1 MELSKAI
8 EERRALRSLGN
19 FEVTPSIIKELT
31 EAAKFAPS
39 CFNNQPWRYL
49 FVYEKEKLKE
59 MRSALSKGNEWA
71 YKSPL
76 IVAVL
81 SKEDL
86 DCVIA
91 KRRKYYQFDT
101 GISAGFMMLKATE
114 MGLVA
119 HPIAG
124 YSPKNTRKILNIP
137 KDMKVIT
144 LIVFGKKMEKPDPE
158 LSDKMQNVEKNRPQ
172 RLPQE
177 KFVFKNT
184 YEQ

>member
-1 MELSKAI
+1 MQLSKAI
-8 EERRALRSLGN
+8 KERRALRSLGD
-19 FEVTPSIIKELT
+19 FEVTHSIIKKLAK
-31 EAAKFAPS
+31 AAKLAPS
-39 CFNNQPWRYL
+39 CYNNQPWRYL
-49 FVYEKEKLKE
+49 FVYDEDKLKE
-59 MRSALSKGNEWA
+59 MHSALSKGNEWA

-91 KRRKYYQFDT
+91 KTRKYYQFDT

-137 KDMKVIT
+137 KDMEVIT
-144 LIVFGKKMEKPDPE
+144 LIVFGKIMEKPDSE
-158 LSDKMQNVEKNRPQ
+158 LSDKMQKVENNRPQ

-177 KFVFKNT
+177 KFVFHNT
-184 YEQ
+184 FE